1 MDDHRC
7 EGEGMHAPQVPALT
21 ELDHLVLRQ
30 SAAGL
35 LTHEVAKGLDLS
47 YDEVREHISA
57 AMAALGARSK
67 LEAVVLAL
75 RAGLIDLD

>member
-1 MDDHRC
+1 
-7 EGEGMHAPQVPALT
+7 MHAPQASGLT
-21 ELDHLVLRQ
+21 GLECRVLRL

-35 LTHEVAKGLDLS
+35 LTGEVADRLAMGP
-47 YDEVREHISA
+47 DEVRRHVGG

-75 RAGLIDLD
+75 RAGLVELD